1 MFIIFV
7 GYDISF
13 FVFILFVCVRCT
25 YYAYND
31 CILYLRSAFSLRV
44 NGTIKMIP
52 NNHLNV
58 SKHVKFIKIVCRF
71 LKNVQNITFEFE
83 IQLFF
88 PMQSI
93 RTIHHWTWKWL
104 NGFVWFWHNSCGK
117 QWPNLCAYDSNVE

>member
-7 GYDISF
+7 VYDISF
-13 FVFILFVCVRCT
+13 FVYILFVCVRCT
-25 YYAYND
+25 HYAYND
-31 CILYLRSAFSLRV
+31 CILYLRSAFSFRV

-58 SKHVKFIKIVCRF
+58 SLNAKFIKIVCRF

-83 IQLFF
+83 NQLFL
-88 PMQSI
+88 PLQSI

-117 QWPNLCAYDSNVE
+117 LWLNLCAYDSNVE